1 MNRPSTHIRA
11 ELCGVIERN
20 NIWRVALV
28 AVLLLVAWGGLAARL
43 CVLHLGGNESLR
55 ERVRRM
61 RTVEETILVGR
72 GRILDRNGNL
82 LALDLPVQ
90 NIIADPV
97 VILSNQ
103 QVQAISARLAYVL
116 DLPLPQVVNRIN
128 RPGRRYEPVARLVR
142 EETATQVERL
152 DLPGVFFEPQT
163 TRYYPLGS
171 LGCHVLGFSNRE
183 GVGSAGIEQRWDSL
197 LKGHPGF
204 RQSER
209 DGHRREI
216 YTRRSLEMPPQEG
229 ADVYLTL
236 DPNVQYFVEKA
247 LDAAMTNFNPEA
259 AWAIVEEVRTGEIL
273 AMASRPNYDLNEYG
287 QTRAEVRLNRAVGV
301 NYEPGSVF
309 KVATVAAAINEG
321 LITTNT
327 LFDCEK
333 GMWYYGGRPLRD
345 FHPYGELDVTGI
357 LRKSSNIGAAKIAVM
372 LGDERLYRYLKLY
385 GLGTRT
391 GIEVPG
397 EEPGI
402 LHSVPNWTK
411 ISITRIAMGHEIAV
425 TALQMLNVLCCIG
438 NDGFLMK
445 PYLVRK
451 VVDTDGVTLREN
463 KPVAVSRPITERTS
477 ALMRSMLAQVTKT
490 GGTGTRAAIEG
501 YNVAG
506 KTGTAEKLIDG
517 HYAKKKNISSFMG
530 LLPAERPE
538 IGIIVVLDN
547 PQPIRTAGRT
557 AAPVFAQ
564 IAEPT
569 ARYLDIR
576 PVDATELVY
585 YHKIL
590 AGDP

>member
-1 MNRPSTHIRA
+1 MNRPNTLIKA

-28 AVLLLVAWGGLAARL
+28 AILLLLMWGGLAARL
-43 CVLHLGGNESLR
+43 CVLHLGGNESLK

-61 RTVEETILVGR
+61 RTVEEKILVGR
-72 GRILDRNGNL
+72 GRIFDRNEHL
-82 LALDLPVQ
+82 LALDLPVK
-90 NIIADPV
+90 NVIADPM
-97 VILSNQ
+97 VILSNGNAK
-103 QVQAISARLAYVL
+103 AISAHLARVL
-116 DLPLPQVVNRIN
+116 DLPQAQVYNRIN
-128 RPGRRYEPVARLVR
+128 RPGRRYEPVARLVK
-142 EETATQVERL
+142 EETVAKVERL
-152 DLPGVFFEPQT
+152 RLPGVFFEPQT
-163 TRYYPLGS
+163 TRYYPHGT

-197 LKGHPGF
+197 LKGRPGL

-209 DGHRREI
+209 DGRRREI
-216 YTRRSLEMPPQEG
+216 YTRRSLEVAPQEG

-236 DPNVQYFVEKA
+236 DPNVQYFVEQA
-247 LDAAMTNFNPEA
+247 LDAAMTNFGPEA
-259 AWAIVEEVRTGEIL
+259 AWAIVQEVRTGEIL
-273 AMASRPNYDLNEYG
+273 AMAARPHYDLNAYG
-287 QTRAEVRLNRAVGV
+287 KTSADERLNRTVGV

-309 KVATVAAAINEG
+309 KVATVAAALNEG
-321 LITTNT
+321 LVATND
-327 LFDCEK
+327 LFDCEN

-372 LGDERLYRYLKLY
+372 LGNDRLYRYLKAY

-397 EEPGI
+397 EESGI
-402 LHSVPNWTK
+402 VHSVRNWSK
-411 ISITRIAMGHEIAV
+411 ITITRIAMGHEIAV
-425 TALQMLNVLCCIG
+425 TALQMLNVMCCIG

-490 GGTGTRAAIEG
+490 GGTGTRAAIDG

-506 KTGTAEKLIDG
+506 KTGTAEKIKDG
-517 HYAKKKNISSFMG
+517 HYLKKQNISSFMG

-557 AAPVFAQ
+557 AAPVFAL

-590 AGDP
+590 EGDP

>member
-1 MNRPSTHIRA
+1 MNRLNTLIKGDLR
-11 ELCGVIERN
+11 GVIERN

-28 AVLLLVAWGGLAARL
+28 AILLLLVWGGLAARL
-43 CVLHLGGNESLR
+43 CVLHLGGNESLK

-61 RTVEETILVGR
+61 RTVEEKILVGR
-72 GRILDRNGNL
+72 GRIFDRNKHL
-82 LALDLPVQ
+82 LALDLPVK

-97 VILSNQ
+97 VILSNGTAK
-103 QVQAISARLAYVL
+103 AISTHLARVL
-116 DLPLPQVVNRIN
+116 DLPPKQVYDRIN

-152 DLPGVFFEPQT
+152 HLPGVFFEPQT
-163 TRYYPLGS
+163 TRYYPHGT

-197 LKGHPGF
+197 LKGRPGL
-204 RQSER
+204 RQSQR
-209 DGHRREI
+209 DGRRREI
-216 YTRRSLEMPPQEG
+216 YTRRSLEIAPQEG

-247 LDAAMTNFNPEA
+247 LDAAMTNFGPEA
-259 AWAIVEEVRTGEIL
+259 AWAIVQEVRTGEIL
-273 AMASRPNYDLNEYG
+273 AMASRPHYDLNAYG
-287 QTRAEVRLNRAVGV
+287 KTSADTRLNRSVGV

-309 KVATVAAAINEG
+309 KVATVAAALNEG
-321 LITTNT
+321 IIATND
-327 LFDCEK
+327 LFDCEN

-372 LGDERLYRYLKLY
+372 LGDARLYRYLKAY

-402 LHSVPNWTK
+402 IHTVPHWSK
-411 ISITRIAMGHEIAV
+411 ISATRIAMGHEVAV

-451 VVDTDGVTLREN
+451 VVDTDGVVLREN

-490 GGTGTRAAIEG
+490 GGTGTRAAIDG

-506 KTGTAEKLIDG
+506 KTGTAEKIKDG
-517 HYAKKKNISSFMG
+517 RYVKKQNHSSFMG

-557 AAPVFAQ
+557 AAPVFAD

-590 AGDP
+590 EGVP